1 MKKLLFLAPIAL
13 LANQI
18 QNVEFVG
25 LKHISTT
32 TAKNI
37 SLVHKGDEL
46 NINKV
51 NQTIKKF
58 YKYGYFKDIKV
69 EYDNGILKYEFIEK
83 PSIFQIKY
91 KHVSHDLKKLL
102 KDKIKRGMIFS
113 KDKLQEIRNFIIS
126 YYDAKGEFNS
136 VVVYDTKYTKSG
148 IVLTI
153 SVNKG
158 EDITIEKLKLYGV
171 KKEKVSD
178 IRDNLKDRNAEHS
191 LLHFIPFWDDD
202 GKFTLQGLL
211 QDPQAIADY
220 YLTKGYLDVKVSKPL
235 FVANFDN
242 NKANLEYKIHEG
254 IRYKVKSVN
263 VTIDKDNVIN
273 LKKAKDDFLLLKGLY
288 FNIKRLR
295 KDIKMLKRR
304 VADKGYAYVKVIPD
318 IKKENGLASVTYRII
333 TGNKVY
339 ISDVIIE
346 GNTKTLDRVIRRNVY
361 LAPGYLYSL
370 TDKED
375 SINALKRSGY
385 FDDVKIKEIPVDD
398 SHMKILVK
406 VKEGL
411 TGSLKAGISYNSYSK
426 FGVNLSISE
435 RNVFGTGQAVDLSLS
450 KTTKSTS
457 YSLSLKN
464 PRVLDSEYSLATTLY
479 KTKFEGLSYTT
490 KKTGFSLTGGRHLT
504 RHTTASLTYGYEKLH
519 LTDIAKDEEKYEKP
533 DSIKSYLMPYIGFNN
548 TDDYFFP
555 QHGMIANASVEYVG
569 VGGDQKFIK
578 NRDNFKYYYSLED
591 KFDILTILKYKISLG
606 YLHEIGYTPI
616 NEKFYLGGLGTVRGY
631 EWGSISPKD
640 ADGETIGGK
649 RMMVNSAEVS
659 VPVSI
664 KKKMWL
670 SAFVDNGRIGESS
683 MDIVR
688 SSYGVSFDWITPI
701 GPVNFTW
708 AKPIGNKEGDSL
720 RRFEFSIGSSF

>member
-13 LANQI
+13 FASQI
-18 QNVEFVG
+18 QKVEFVG
-25 LKHISTT
+25 LKHISPI
-32 TAKNI
+32 TAQDI

-46 NINKV
+46 NLDKV

-58 YKYGYFKDIKV
+58 YNYGYFDDIKA
-69 EYDNGILKYEFIEK
+69 EYDNGILKYEFKEK
-83 PSIFQIKY
+83 PSIVEIKY
-91 KHVSHDLKKLL
+91 KNVSHDLKELI

-113 KDKLQEIRNFIIS
+113 KEKLENLRNFIVS

-136 VVVYDTKYTKSG
+136 VVVFDKKITKNG
-148 IVLTI
+148 IILTI

-171 KKEKVSD
+171 KKEKISD
-178 IRDNLKDRNAEHS
+178 IRDDLIDRNAEHS

-211 QDPQAIADY
+211 KDPQTIADY

-242 NKANLEYKIHEG
+242 NKADLSYKIHEG

-263 VTIDKDNVIN
+263 ITIDKKGIID
-273 LKKAKDDFLLLKGLY
+273 LKEAKNDLLLLKGLY

-304 VADKGYAYVKVIPD
+304 VADKGYAYVKIIPD
-318 IKKENGLASVTYRII
+318 IKKKNGLASVTYRII

-346 GNTKTLDRVIRRNVY
+346 GNSKTLDRVIRRSVY

-375 SINALKRSGY
+375 SINALKRTGY

-426 FGVNLSISE
+426 FGINLSITE
-435 RNVFGTGQAVDLSLS
+435 RNVFGSGQAVDLSLS

-457 YSLSLKN
+457 YALSLNN

-479 KTKFEGLSYTT
+479 KKKFEGLSYTT
-490 KKTGFSLTGGRHLT
+490 RRQGASVTVGKHLT
-504 RHTTASLTYGYEKLH
+504 RHTSASVTYGYEKLH

-555 QHGMIANASVEYVG
+555 QHGMIANASLEYAG
-569 VGGDQKFIK
+569 VGGDQRFVK
-578 NRDNFKYYYSLED
+578 NRDNFKYFYSLED

-606 YLHEIGYTPI
+606 YLHKIGYTPI

-640 ADGETIGGK
+640 ADGETIGGN
-649 RMMVNSAEVS
+649 RMMVNSAEIS

-670 SAFVDNGRIGESS
+670 SAFIDNGRIGENN

-688 SSYGVSFDWITPI
+688 SSYGASFDWITPI
-701 GPVNFTW
+701 GPINFTY
-708 AKPIGNKEGDSL
+708 AKPIGNKEGDEL

>member
-25 LKHISTT
+25 LKHISTI
-32 TAKNI
+32 TAKDI
-37 SLVHKGDEL
+37 SLLHKGDEL

-69 EYDNGILKYEFIEK
+69 EYDEGILKYKFIEK
-83 PSIFQIKY
+83 PSIFEIKY

-171 KKEKVSD
+171 KKENVSD
-178 IRDNLKDRNAEHS
+178 IKDDLKDRNAEHS
-191 LLHFIPFWDDD
+191 LLHFIPFWDAD

-211 QDPQAIADY
+211 TDPQTIADY
-220 YLTKGYLDVKVSKPL
+220 YLTRGYLDVKVSKPL

-242 NKANLEYKIHEG
+242 NKANLAYKIHEG

-263 VTIDKDNVIN
+263 VTIDKNNVID
-273 LKKAKDDFLLLKGLY
+273 LKKVKSDLLMLKGLY

-339 ISDVIIE
+339 ISNVIIE

-375 SINALKRSGY
+375 SINALKRTGY
-385 FDDVKIKEIPVDD
+385 FEDVKIKEIPVDD

-426 FGVNLSISE
+426 FGVNLGISE
-435 RNVFGTGQAVDLSLS
+435 RNVFGGGQAVNLSLS
-450 KTTKSTS
+450 KTTKSTL

-464 PRVLDSEYSLATTLY
+464 PRVLDSEYSLATTIY

-490 KKTGFSLTGGRHLT
+490 RKTGFSLTGGRHLT
-504 RHTTASLTYGYEKLH
+504 RNTTASLTYGYEKLH
-519 LTDIAKDEEKYEKP
+519 LTDIAKDEEKYEKS

-555 QHGMIANASVEYVG
+555 QHGMIANASVEYAG
-569 VGGDQKFIK
+569 VGGDQKFVK
-578 NRDNFKYYYSLED
+578 NIDNFKYYYSLED
-591 KFDILTILKYKISLG
+591 KFDILTILKYKMSLG